1 MQSTEK
7 QYTDKDDKT
16 ITETYDAD
24 GKLVKTEKDY
34 FSDDNTKQIHE
45 EYDANGNLQKKTYE
59 DMSN

>member
-1 MQSTEK
+1 M
-7 QYTDKDDKT
+7 
-16 ITETYDAD
+16 
-24 GKLVKTEKDY
+24 KTEKDY